1 MRGLFITGT
10 DTGVGKTAVT
20 AALGAILRR
29 RGLDVGVTKPVTTG
43 AARRDGALVSTD
55 AEFLQHV
62 AGVADAPEI
71 VCPLIFE
78 TPAAPTV
85 ASDRERRPI
94 DLKRLRAAV
103 ARMADRHE
111 FLLVEGIGG
120 WRVPIADGF
129 TVREL
134 ALELGLPVLVV
145 ARAGLG
151 TINHTTLTV
160 ESVRATGLALAGVVL
175 VAGVGDSVDAAAP
188 TNAREIERLTG
199 VAVLGTIPFDP
210 TISVEAR
217 RAGRIVELVEANVDV
232 DRIVQA
238 MRTGGAQ

>member
-1 MRGLFITGT
+1 MPI
-10 DTGVGKTAVT
+10 V
-20 AALGAILRR
+20 
-29 RGLDVGVTKPVTTG
+29 DV
-43 AARRDGALVSTD
+43 
-55 AEFLQHV
+55 
-62 AGVADAPEI
+62 
-71 VCPLIFE
+71 
-78 TPAAPTV
+78 
-85 ASDRERRPI
+85 
-94 DLKRLRAAV
+94 
-103 ARMADRHE
+103 
-111 FLLVEGIGG
+111 
-120 WRVPIADGF
+120 F

-175 VAGVGDSVDAAAP
+175 VADVRDSADPSAP
-188 TNAREIERLTG
+188 TNARRIERLTG

-217 RAGRIVELVEANVDV
+217 RAGRIVELAEANVDV
-232 DRIVQA
+232 DRIEQA